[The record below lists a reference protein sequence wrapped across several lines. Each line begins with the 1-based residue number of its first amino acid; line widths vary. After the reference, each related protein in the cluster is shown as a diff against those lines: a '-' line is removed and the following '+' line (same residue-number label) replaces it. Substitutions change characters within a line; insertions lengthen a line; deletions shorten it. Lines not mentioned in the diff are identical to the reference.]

1 MARRSA
7 PALGVQQPEEIVGSK
22 MVKQISIQEFLET
35 QPLYT
40 KTDVAVPPLVSSLF
54 PEVLFLHCGICND
67 TRPFRYPFSRGSGA
81 GLTPE
86 KVEHARIYHCH
97 FACTGCQKQSFS
109 CWVRV
114 NLTPETWMQK
124 VGQYPSVADLHSA
137 KIKRYRKV
145 LAPEDYRELNRAV
158 GLAAHGVGI
167 GAFVYLRRI
176 FDRLIEEAHQIARH
190 DSAWDADLFLRSRM
204 PEKIMLLASH
214 LPGFLVENKSL
225 YSILSK
231 GLHDLSEDE
240 CLQFFSVTQLGIELI
255 LEERIATKEKNE
267 KIELATKDIALLTQ
281 KIKEQSA

>member
-1 MARRSA
+1 
-7 PALGVQQPEEIVGSK
+7 
-22 MVKQISIQEFLET
+22 MVKQMSIQEFLET

-40 KTDVAVPPLVSSLF
+40 KTDVVIPTLVSGLF
-54 PEVLFLHCGICND
+54 PEVLLLHCGICND
-67 TRPFRYPFSRGSGA
+67 IRPFRYPSSRGGGA
-81 GLTPE
+81 GLPPE
-86 KVEHARIYHCH
+86 QVVHARIYHCH

-109 CWVRV
+109 CWVRIS
-114 NLTPETWMQK
+114 LTPEKWMQK

-145 LAPEDYRELNRAV
+145 LSPEDYRELNRAV

-176 FDRLIEEAHQIARH
+176 FERLIEEAHQMTRH
-190 DSAWDADLFLRSRM
+190 DSAWDEDLFLRSRM
-204 PEKIMLLASH
+204 PEKIEFLAVH

-225 YSILSK
+225 YSVLSK

-255 LEERIATKEKNE
+255 LEERITTKEKNE
-267 KIELATKDIALLTQ
+267 KIEQVTQDIALLTQ

>member
-1 MARRSA
+1 
-7 PALGVQQPEEIVGSK
+7 
-22 MVKQISIQEFLET
+22 MVKQLSMQEFLET

-40 KTDVAVPPLVSSLF
+40 KMDVVIPTLVSNLY
-54 PEVLFLHCGICND
+54 PEVLLLHCGTCND

-81 GLTPE
+81 GLPPE
-86 KVEHARIYHCH
+86 KVTHGRIYHCH

-109 CWVRV
+109 CWVRIS
-114 NLTPETWMQK
+114 LTPESWMQK

-137 KIKRYRKV
+137 QIKRHRKV
-145 LAPEDYRELNRAV
+145 LSPEGYRELNRAV

-176 FDRLIEEAHQIARH
+176 FERLIEEAHQIARN
-190 DSAWDADLFLRSRM
+190 DSAWDEERFLRSRM
-204 PEKIMLLASH
+204 PEKIVLLASH
-214 LPGFLVENKSL
+214 LPDFLVENKSL

-240 CLQFFSVTQLGIELI
+240 CLQFFSVTLLGIELI
-255 LEERIATKEKNE
+255 LQERIATKEKNE
-267 KIELATKDIALLTQ
+267 KIEQVTKDIALLTQ

>member
-1 MARRSA
+1 M
-7 PALGVQQPEEIVGSK
+7 ALGGQRPEEIVSSK
-22 MVKQISIQEFLET
+22 MVKQMSIQEFLET

-40 KTDVAVPPLVSSLF
+40 KTDVVIPTFVSSLF
-54 PEVLFLHCGICND
+54 PEVLLLHCGICNS
-67 TRPFRYPFSRGSGA
+67 TRPFRCPFSRGGGAHHGGA
-81 GLTPE
+81 GRTPE
-86 KVEHARIYHCH
+86 KVEHARIYDCH

-109 CWVRV
+109 CWMRIG
-114 NLTPETWMQK
+114 LTPEMWIQK

-145 LAPEDYRELNRAV
+145 LSPEDYRELNRAV
-158 GLAAHGVGI
+158 GLAAHRVGI

-176 FDRLIEEAHQIARH
+176 FERLIEEAHQIARH
-190 DSAWDADLFLRSRM
+190 DSAWDEDLFLRSRM
-204 PEKIMLLASH
+204 PEKIAFLASH
-214 LPGFLVENKSL
+214 LPSFLVENKSL

-255 LEERIATKEKNE
+255 LEERITTKEKNE
-267 KIELATKDIALLTQ
+267 KIEQVTQDIALLTQ